1 MATSFKCINT
11 LMHLQA
17 AKGLSNC
24 QLILLPE
31 TRSWWRHRGWSPGW
45 PQCKLAAQTGVRE
58 GVRQQHSMLQKLQW
72 RYRKWA
78 DCVTVTGDK
87 WQCASCHCDRWQCAD
102 CVTVT
107 GDKWQCADCVTVT
120 GDKWQ
125 CADCVTVTGDKWQC
139 AGCVTVTNDKW
150 QCTHVTI
157 QCTTRTA
164 LHWFV
169 CKECSPQPL
178 CWHVHVKRSEST
190 HAFAVLTSS
199 LIYSTVLMSLYK
211 RLVQ

>member
-1 MATSFKCINT
+1 MATSLKCINT
-11 LMHLQA
+11 LMHLQV
-17 AKGLSNC
+17 AKGLPNC
-24 QLILLPE
+24 QLILSPE
-31 TRSWWRHRGWSPGW
+31 TRSWWGHRGWSPGW

-87 WQCASCHCDRWQCAD
+87 WQCAGCHCDRWQCAD
-102 CVTVT
+102 
-107 GDKWQCADCVTVT
+107 
-120 GDKWQ
+120 
-125 CADCVTVTGDKWQC
+125 
-139 AGCVTVTNDKW
+139 CVTVTNDKW

-157 QCTTRTA
+157 QCTMRTA
-164 LHWFV
+164 LHRFV
-169 CKECSPQPL
+169 SKECSPQPL
-178 CWHVHVKRSEST
+178 CWHVHVKRSGST

-199 LIYSTVLMSLYK
+199 LIYSTVLMSLCK